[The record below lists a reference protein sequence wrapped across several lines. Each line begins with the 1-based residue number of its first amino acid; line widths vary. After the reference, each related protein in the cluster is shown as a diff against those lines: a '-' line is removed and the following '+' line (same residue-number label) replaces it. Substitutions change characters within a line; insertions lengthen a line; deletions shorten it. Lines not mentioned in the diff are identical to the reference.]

1 MIWWTSIA
9 VVGFILLKRDSLC
22 QKMKITL
29 KDANNNLTA
38 KEDSC
43 VTIVCKASGLTNQSH
58 PARLLW
64 YKNAKYHIK
73 NYNGTVVYSNDPI
86 RPAHQDFE
94 GRVSYKGTMNS
105 GYSGTGIS
113 SCDVQICCL
122 RMNDSGSYAFRFE
135 GPSVERSHF
144 FTKPELKLEVQE
156 TCKVSFVTTGIH
168 LKEFDVANFNCS
180 TLGSCPTQPKISG
193 LPQHAQYLESGKT
206 STVVKLTVDW
216 RDNGRE
222 LSCNIPGINNKCR
235 HQPSITLQVQYSPR
249 DPVLTA
255 TRSQVELGG
264 SLTLTCSAEAVP
276 APHKYTWFFHT
287 DQKNWTTHSPG
298 WTKETLVNTLRVQP
312 VTRAH
317 HGRYHCSATNPL
329 GQGNNSSG
337 QLVEVLFAP
346 YQLVLSVVTVATEG
360 DVIPV
365 GCRVESWP
373 LPSSLNLSWSSTMDP
388 SMHRLLR
395 HVSNTTSLNA
405 TLNVTSASAGWYTC
419 RARNSQGSNYSAQEL
434 EVYYAPQNVS
444 VKVEPGSVVTEETRL
459 DLFCGAQSMPPV
471 ISYTWTRT
479 SADQAEV
486 VGSNQSLTIA
496 SATPADH
503 GGYRCSAKNKLG
515 STDSPEVRVD
525 VKYAPKHAEIT
536 GLSGVEYDARVPVQ
550 LSCRSVSFPP
560 VHQYK
565 WYRKQNDDSN
575 EEWFSNQQD
584 LTVDPE
590 QPGIYYCFAS
600 NGLAGKHSASVR
612 LFLNRIAWNLK
623 GIFWAIPFVCIPLL
637 AVIAYL
643 VCRYKR
649 NKLVSDRARDPLPY
663 PVNGSPDARGSR
675 DGLLPNH
682 AHSDAADTGHASSHT
697 PQSNTAGPERLSS
710 SIINTVYSTV
720 NLCTG
725 TQPIREDHG
734 YAANEVNYASLHFA
748 SQGMSQG
755 SSPPAV
761 VDNVVYAKITKNNEN
776 LDEEDTELGE
786 IELNYS
792 QVTFTAKQWSETRKT
807 KKTTT

>member
-1 MIWWTSIA
+1 
-9 VVGFILLKRDSLC
+9 
-22 QKMKITL
+22 MKITL

-337 QLVEVLFAP
+337 QLVEFHRSVYSMPTVAP

-405 TLNVTSASAGWYTC
+405 TLNVTSASAD
-419 RARNSQGSNYSAQEL
+419 
-434 EVYYAPQNVS
+434 APQNVS

-515 STDSPEVRVD
+515 STDSPE
-525 VKYAPKHAEIT
+525 
-536 GLSGVEYDARVPVQ
+536 
-550 LSCRSVSFPP
+550 
-560 VHQYK
+560 YK

-612 LFLNRIAWNLK
+612 LFLNM
-623 GIFWAIPFVCIPLL
+623 
-637 AVIAYL
+637 IAYL
-643 VCRYKR
+643 VCR
-649 NKLVSDRARDPLPY
+649 
-663 PVNGSPDARGSR
+663 
-675 DGLLPNH
+675 
-682 AHSDAADTGHASSHT
+682 
-697 PQSNTAGPERLSS
+697 SS

>member
-1 MIWWTSIA
+1 MRIS
-9 VVGFILLKRDSLC
+9 
-22 QKMKITL
+22 L

-43 VTIVCKASGLTNQSH
+43 VTIVCKAYGLTRQSH

-64 YKNAKYHIK
+64 YKNAKYHT
-73 NYNGTVVYSNDPI
+73 NHYNGTVVYSNDPI

-94 GRVSYKGTMNS
+94 GRVLYMGTIDS
-105 GYSGTGIS
+105 SYSGTGKT

-122 RMNDSGSYAFRFE
+122 RMIDSGSYAFRFE
-135 GPSVERSHF
+135 GPSVSHNF

-156 TCKVSFVTTGIH
+156 TPCKVSFETTGIH

-193 LPQHAQYLESGKT
+193 LPQHALYLESGKT

-222 LSCNIPGINNKCR
+222 LSCNIPGIHNKCR
-235 HQPSITLQVQYSPR
+235 HQPSITLHVEYSPR

-298 WTKETLVNTLRVQP
+298 WTTETLVNTLRVQP

-337 QLVEVLFAP
+337 QLVEFHRSVYSMPTVAP

-373 LPSSLNLSWSSTMDP
+373 LPSSLILSWRSAIDP
-388 SMHRLLR
+388 STHRLLR

-405 TLNVTSASAGWYTC
+405 TLNVTSASAD
-419 RARNSQGSNYSAQEL
+419 
-434 EVYYAPQNVS
+434 APQNVS

-459 DLFCGAQSMPPV
+459 DLFCGARSMPPV

-575 EEWFSNQQD
+575 EEWFSNQQN

-637 AVIAYL
+637 AVVAYL

-649 NKLVSDRARDPLPY
+649 NKLVSDRDRDPLPY
-663 PVNGSPDARGSR
+663 P
-675 DGLLPNH
+675 
-682 AHSDAADTGHASSHT
+682 
-697 PQSNTAGPERLSS
+697 
-710 SIINTVYSTV
+710 
-720 NLCTG
+720 
-725 TQPIREDHG
+725 PIREDHG
-734 YAANEVNYASLHFA
+734 YAANEVNFASLHFA
-748 SQGMSQG
+748 SQSMSQG

-761 VDNVVYAKITKNNEN
+761 VGNVVYANITTKNNEN

-786 IELNYS
+786 IELNCS